1 MKTTKNTPPKVQQLN
16 ELQAA
21 WMAIDATTATPAEIN
36 AICRRMEA
44 YPKAYA
50 TISADTK
57 SANVIIDGAQQWA
70 HNRPTQAA
78 IDYLKRL
85 AYPGTRTDVA
95 WQGSAGQW
103 VGLE

>member
-1 MKTTKNTPPKVQQLN
+1 MKTTKNTPPTVQQLN

-21 WMAIDATTATPAEIN
+21 WMAIDPTKATPAEQS
-36 AICRRMEA
+36 AICKRLEA
-44 YPKAYA
+44 YPKAYL

-57 SANVIIDGAQQWA
+57 SANAIIDGGQQWS

-78 IDYLKRL
+78 IDYLKQLRH
-85 AYPGTRTDVA
+85 PGTRTDVA
-95 WQGSAGQW
+95 WQGSAGMW